1 MTTER
6 RVPILYNCRSPNNN
20 DSIEDN
26 NDIID
31 ENESERK
38 PSYVG
43 LSCAVSGYRLVKKKL
58 SLKAFQTQSL
68 LFVFFSFA
76 VVSSVTPVLHGKI
89 VPHNNSKFP
98 NPKYWILTT
107 TTI

>member
-43 LSCAVSGYRLVKKKL
+43 LSCAVSGYRLVK
-58 SLKAFQTQSL
+58 
-68 LFVFFSFA
+68 
-76 VVSSVTPVLHGKI
+76 
-89 VPHNNSKFP
+89 N
-98 NPKYWILTT
+98 
-107 TTI
+107 

>member
-43 LSCAVSGYRLVKKKL
+43 LSCAVSGYRLVKKTVLIVK
-58 SLKAFQTQSL
+58 SIPIIA
-68 LFVFFSFA
+68 LFSSFS
-76 VVSSVTPVLHGKI
+76 VVSSVIPVLRGKI
-89 VPHNNSKFP
+89 VPHNNSRFP
-98 NPKYWILTT
+98 NPKS
-107 TTI
+107 

>member
-43 LSCAVSGYRLVKKKL
+43 LSCAVSGYRLVYKKL
-58 SLKAFQTQSL
+58 
-68 LFVFFSFA
+68 
-76 VVSSVTPVLHGKI
+76 
-89 VPHNNSKFP
+89 
-98 NPKYWILTT
+98 
-107 TTI
+107 

>member
-43 LSCAVSGYRLVKKKL
+43 LSCAVSGYRLVLKSL
-58 SLKAFQTQSL
+58 SLQTS
-68 LFVFFSFA
+68 
-76 VVSSVTPVLHGKI
+76 KI
-89 VPHNNSKFP
+89 ITCNSK
-98 NPKYWILTT
+98 YLLQ
-107 TTI
+107 

>member
-43 LSCAVSGYRLVKKKL
+43 LSCAVSGYRLVEML
-58 SLKAFQTQSL
+58 IPNFESSNPNHCFFL
-68 LFVFFSFA
+68 LQ
-76 VVSSVTPVLHGKI
+76 
-89 VPHNNSKFP
+89 
-98 NPKYWILTT
+98 
-107 TTI
+107 